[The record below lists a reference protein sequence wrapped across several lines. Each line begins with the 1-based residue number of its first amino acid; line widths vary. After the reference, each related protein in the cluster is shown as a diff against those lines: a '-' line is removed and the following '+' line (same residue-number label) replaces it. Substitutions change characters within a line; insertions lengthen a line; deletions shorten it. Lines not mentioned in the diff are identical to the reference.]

1 MERFDLQR
9 IQNRTYLD
17 IIEDLRA
24 LRPVEFRGDDDG
36 DVVVA
41 ARREVEAHA
50 RKVASRLAHRAGE
63 AADEDEGDG
72 GRRGHGQLES
82 LHVDVDQ
89 GRRLKVHLGQCHFS
103 WNSTLLLWPAERE

>member
-41 ARREVEAHA
+41 ARREVEPHA

-72 GRRGHGQLES
+72 GRRGHRQLES

-103 WNSTLLLWPAERE
+103 YNSTLLLWPAERE